1 MEPERPNNSET
12 RLININLYTKLAL
25 FIKPFIWLLFI
36 AVLSLMPAEDLPK
49 VPLRD
54 LPQFDKM
61 IHFAMYFML
70 AVLLV
75 KPLQRLHLPVWLIV
89 LLTSIIIGGLIE
101 ILQFAITNYRSA
113 SWFDFLADI
122 TGAIAGVLAYGMMV
136 SGKWWERYF

>member
-1 MEPERPNNSET
+1 MEHERHNGYET
-12 RLININLYTKLAL
+12 QSININFYAKVAL

-49 VPLRD
+49 MPMRD

-61 IHFAMYFML
+61 VHFAMYFIL

-75 KPLQRLHLPVWLIV
+75 KPLQRLHLPVLLIV
-89 LLTSIIIGGLIE
+89 LFISILIGGLIE

-113 SWFDFLADI
+113 SWFDFLADMA
-122 TGAIAGVLAYGMMV
+122 GAAAGLLAFNMLV
-136 SGKWWERYF
+136 AGKWWERYV

>member
-1 MEPERPNNSET
+1 MEPERHNNSET
-12 RLININLYTKLAL
+12 RLINIKLYTKLAL

-36 AVLSLMPAEDLPK
+36 AVFSLMPPEDLPN
-49 VPLRD
+49 VPLSD

-75 KPLQRLHLPVWLIV
+75 KPLKRLQLPVWLIV
-89 LLTSIIIGGLIE
+89 LLISIFIGGLIE

-122 TGAIAGVLAYGMMV
+122 TGAIAGVLVYGMMV